1 MMTSSSASA
10 CASRRSR
17 RDWHPPA
24 CRAMGVHPLHL
35 IPLEAPGRALGLE
48 ALPVRERLRPRMP
61 NESGRTSSGASSP
74 SRSPTP
80 ASAPGG
86 SARSSRAR
94 SGVAQ
99 DLALRHLALPA
110 PARAQHPHPKA
121 EPGRRLPRPLR
132 AEASRAPVRAA
143 RRGLPPGRARR
154 PRLLLR
160 RLPLGD
166 EGRGLERCVESG
178 RSLPQI
184 VPCTVSNWA
193 GRLLLQCER
202 SGRRH
207 ADPPGRP

>member
-10 CASRRSR
+10 CAFRRSR
-17 RDWHPPA
+17 PRLASARLPGDGSAPTPPNTS
-24 CRAMGVHPLHL
+24 R
-35 IPLEAPGRALGLE
+35 
-48 ALPVRERLRPRMP
+48 RERLRPRRP

-99 DLALRHLALPA
+99 DLAQRHLALPA

-121 EPGRRLPRPLR
+121 EPRRRLPRPLR

-166 EGRGLERCVESG
+166 EGRRLEPSVESW

-184 VPCTVSNWA
+184 AHCGSDGVRA
-193 GRLLLQCER
+193 Q
-202 SGRRH
+202 GRRNKR
-207 ADPPGRP
+207 ALTS

>member
-1 MMTSSSASA
+1 
-10 CASRRSR
+10 
-17 RDWHPPA
+17 
-24 CRAMGVHPLHL
+24 MGVHPLDL

-48 ALPVRERLRPRMP
+48 ALPVRERRRPQMP

-99 DLALRHLALPA
+99 DLGQRHLALPA
-110 PARAQHPHPKA
+110 PGRAQHPHPKA

-143 RRGLPPGRARR
+143 RRGLPPERIGVDCFYVGCLSGTKGAVLSPASSHGGRFRNRVVA
-154 PRLLLR
+154 LL
-160 RLPLGD
+160 GSA
-166 EGRGLERCVESG
+166 GRGGDSSR
-178 RSLPQI
+178 PF
-184 VPCTVSNWA
+184 PA
-193 GRLLLQCER
+193 A
-202 SGRRH
+202 RH
-207 ADPPGRP
+207 G